1 MILCGDYVCSPSC
14 CCMLAEG
21 ILPCPIKCHHWA
33 PGNFQKGQ
41 RPQGYQEVV
50 QQPRSSEAE
59 FEVCTVS
66 NNWLLQLFS
75 LYSLCLYIQVCAHLG
90 ITDYVW
96 QDKRSAIALTVDSMG
111 DQFRSATRAG
121 WLSYIRNNYQSKS
134 NRWTSRW
141 SVMEK
146 ALWSMRRMLELE
158 QLLLLLIRLIS
169 AMKIHLNHNFQFWNN
184 AYNSTNN
191 SYNSKII
198 SIIVFKKW

>member
-1 MILCGDYVCSPSC
+1 
-14 CCMLAEG
+14 
-21 ILPCPIKCHHWA
+21 
-33 PGNFQKGQ
+33 
-41 RPQGYQEVV
+41 
-50 QQPRSSEAE
+50 
-59 FEVCTVS
+59 
-66 NNWLLQLFS
+66 
-75 LYSLCLYIQVCAHLG
+75 
-90 ITDYVW
+90 VW

-111 DQFRSATRAG
+111 DQFRPATRAG

-198 SIIVFKKW
+198 SIIVFKK

>member
-1 MILCGDYVCSPSC
+1 MDIKKLCISQDPVKRNSRCALFQIINCCNYTHYTHYTYYVFTSRFVSILASQITCGRT
-14 CCMLAEG
+14 
-21 ILPCPIKCHHWA
+21 H
-33 PGNFQKGQ
+33 
-41 RPQGYQEVV
+41 
-50 QQPRSSEAE
+50 
-59 FEVCTVS
+59 
-66 NNWLLQLFS
+66 
-75 LYSLCLYIQVCAHLG
+75 
-90 ITDYVW
+90 
-96 QDKRSAIALTVDSMG
+96 DSMD
-111 DQFRSATRAG
+111 DQFHPAMRAG

-158 QLLLLLIRLIS
+158 QLLLLLIRLIL

-198 SIIVFKKW
+198 SIIAFKK